1 MSETMP
7 TPKPPIQV
15 MAHRGWPSTYPEN
28 TLLGFEKALE
38 LGVEILEFDVRLTSD
53 KVPVIIHDATLDRTT
68 TASGEVGAIT
78 AAELRRVDAGSR
90 KDPSFAGL
98 PVPTLAE
105 TLDLA
110 DRFPAA
116 TLNVELK
123 DATEEN
129 CARTMEA
136 LLERGLL
143 QRCVLTSFDARILHH
158 LKDHWPGVRTQ
169 GFPGENMS
177 HFQAGP
183 SGTYSKMDFVG
194 FPASAATPARI
205 AEFRALGIIP
215 GAWCVDTVE
224 TLEALPLDELEIL
237 TTNNPPWLIQ
247 TLREKGRRP

>member
-1 MSETMP
+1 MKSAP
-7 TPKPPIQV
+7 SPIQV
-15 MAHRGWPSTYPEN
+15 MAHRGWPVLYPEN

-38 LGVEILEFDVRLTSD
+38 LGAEILEFDVRLTRD
-53 KVPVIIHDATLDRTT
+53 KVPVILHDATLERTT
-68 TASGEVGAIT
+68 DGAGPVGALS
-78 AAELRRVDAGSR
+78 AAEVRRLDAGSR
-90 KDPSFAGL
+90 KDARFAGQRI
-98 PVPTLAE
+98 PTLDE

-110 DRFPAA
+110 ARYPRVV
-116 TLNVELK
+116 LNVELK